1 MRTHR
6 KPDLLFILAVVAG
19 IGVIISSFIQY
30 ERANAN
36 AASDGSLVAKQQV
49 IEKPGTDGSFL
60 LVSSQPQASTSNGDT
75 VNNSLPRP

>member
-19 IGVIISSFIQY
+19 IGVIVSSFIQY
-30 ERANAN
+30 ERANTN
-36 AASDGSLVAKQQV
+36 VENDNTLVAKQQV
-49 IEKPGTDGSFL
+49 IEKPGPDGSFL
-60 LVSSQPQASTSNGDT
+60 LVSSQAQASTLNGDP